1 MTFETQQKR
10 VHQHVDALL
19 QAQISAFGDHAPTLK
34 NAMQYALLMGGK
46 RMRPFLVYAVGEALG
61 IQETDL
67 DAPALALECIHAYSL
82 VHDDLPAMDD
92 DDLRRGHPTCHIQFD
107 EANAILAGDA
117 LQTLAF
123 EIIAN
128 YPLSEFANQQ
138 RIELVKILSRASG
151 YSGMCGGQAIDLDST
166 NKRISQSQLEL
177 LHSKKTGALI
187 LAAVEMACSLSAEIT
202 DESKALLCQYAQTI
216 GLAFQV
222 QDDILDV
229 IGDSETLGKPQG
241 SDQEQN
247 KSTYP
252 ALLGIAGA
260 QRYLS
265 ELHQEALQALLA
277 LPYNT
282 QVLRS
287 FTDFVIHRN
296 Y

>member
-1 MTFETQQKR
+1 
-10 VHQHVDALL
+10 
-19 QAQISAFGDHAPTLK
+19 
-34 NAMQYALLMGGK
+34 
-46 RMRPFLVYAVGEALG
+46 
-61 IQETDL
+61 
-67 DAPALALECIHAYSL
+67 
-82 VHDDLPAMDD
+82 MDD

-123 EIIAN
+123 DIVVN
-128 YPLSEFANQQ
+128 YPLSDFANQQ
-138 RIELVKILSRASG
+138 RIELVRILSQASG
-151 YSGMCGGQAIDLDST
+151 YDGMCGGQGIDLQST
-166 NKRISQSQLEL
+166 NTLISQQQLEQ

-187 LAAVEMACSLSAEIT
+187 IAAAKMAATLST
-202 DESKALLCQYAQTI
+202 SVSDESKALLSQYAKTI

-229 IGDSETLGKPQG
+229 VGDSKTLGKPQG

-252 ALLGIAGA
+252 ALLGLEGA
-260 QRYLS
+260 QAYLAQ
-265 ELHQEALQALLA
+265 LHQEALQALTA

-282 QVLRS
+282 QVLKS

-296 Y
+296 H